1 MNNNSIQS
9 QKKFE
14 VKEVSKQ
21 KKQKISYLGSSR
33 GLVTIKGHGI
43 EESVLNGN
51 RYKNVFEL
59 FSLME
64 NNLNEEIKCDI
75 ALSYISLETI
85 VKVFTEIDDKKETFN
100 FFTKNIT
107 PRNFFYLINDID
119 TQQIYHSSDKIYQVF
134 LSNSEELRKLNEFYN
149 EYQDFIENSFSHNL
163 PSIYV
168 FIKKDELLDTNKYEY
183 VKNIGNALKKDSDY
197 KDKMLAFNIINEY
210 YSLKANTQLRDSARE
225 DLFYKVIK
233 INKNWDKIKKE
244 TNAQFYSIDGIYS
257 IIE

>member
-1 MNNNSIQS
+1 MNNNVQS

-14 VKEVSKQ
+14 VKEVSQK
-21 KKQKISYLGSSR
+21 KKQKISYLGTNR

-43 EESVLNGN
+43 EESVISSN
-51 RYKNVFEL
+51 RYKKVFEL

-85 VKVFTEIDDKKETFN
+85 VKVFTEIDDKEETFE

-107 PRNFFYLINDID
+107 PKNFFYLINDID
-119 TQQIYHSSDKIYQVF
+119 TQQFYHSSDRIYQVF
-134 LSNSEELRKLNEFYN
+134 LSNSEDLRAINEFYN

-163 PSIYV
+163 PTIYA
-168 FIKKDELLDTNKYEY
+168 FIKKDELLDPNRYEY
-183 VKNIGNALKKDSDY
+183 AKNIGNALKKDAEY
-197 KDKMLAFNIINEY
+197 KEKMLAFNIVNEY
-210 YSLKANTQLRDSARE
+210 FTLKTNTQLRDASRE
-225 DLFYKVIK
+225 ELFYKVTQ
-233 INKNWDKIKKE
+233 INKNWDKILKE
-244 TNAQFYSIDGIYS
+244 TNAQFYTIDGIYS